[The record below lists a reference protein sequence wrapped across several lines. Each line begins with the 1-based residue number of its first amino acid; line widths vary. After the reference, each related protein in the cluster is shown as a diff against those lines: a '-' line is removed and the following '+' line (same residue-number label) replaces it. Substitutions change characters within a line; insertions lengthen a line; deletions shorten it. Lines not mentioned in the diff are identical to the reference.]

1 MTRQDLTKELVGRNV
16 ISVVSDRGG
25 AQVLEKFDLTHV
37 HHVNLLVADIE
48 SAKREYSAK
57 FNLEFI
63 DESLPSRG
71 VLTSRF
77 SVGESWVVLIQPIAE
92 GEPMRQLRERGEGL
106 FLLSLGVAQ
115 CEDEIPTHSYH
126 DGETDG
132 ALSAVRDGISGW
144 RVADFEV
151 AGEPKGQLQLAFPR
165 TD

>member
-1 MTRQDLTKELVGRNV
+1 M
-16 ISVVSDRGG
+16 SDRGA
-25 AQVLEKFDLTHV
+25 AQVSEKFDLTHV
-37 HHVNLLVADIE
+37 HHVNLLVRDIE
-48 SAKREYSAK
+48 SAKRDYRAK
-57 FNLEFI
+57 FNTDFI

-77 SVGESWVVLIQPIAE
+77 RVGESWLVLVQPIAE
-92 GEPMRQLRERGEGL
+92 GEPMQQLRERGEGL

-126 DGETDG
+126 EGETDG

>member
-1 MTRQDLTKELVGRNV
+1 MTGQNLTKELVGRNV
-16 ISVVSDRGG
+16 ISVVSDTGG

-57 FNLEFI
+57 FNLKFI

-77 SVGESWVVLIQPIAE
+77 SVGESWVVLIQPIAD

-115 CEDEIPTHSYH
+115 GEDAVPAHFHHYGEI
-126 DGETDG
+126 DG
-132 ALSAVRDGISGW
+132 AWSEVRDGIAGW

-151 AGEPKGQLQLAFPR
+151 ASEPKGQLQLAFGR
-165 TD
+165 ND

>member
-1 MTRQDLTKELVGRNV
+1 M
-16 ISVVSDRGG
+16 I
-25 AQVLEKFDLTHV
+25 EKFDLTHV
-37 HHVNLLVADIE
+37 HHVNLLVRDIE
-48 SAKREYSAK
+48 SAKRAYRAN
-57 FNLEFI
+57 FNIDFI

-77 SVGESWVVLIQPIAE
+77 RVGESWVVLIQPIAE

-115 CEDEIPTHSYH
+115 AEGAVPASFHDDTHNA
-126 DGETDG
+126 G
-132 ALSAVRDGISGW
+132 ALSEVRDGISRW
-144 RVADFEV
+144 RIADFEV